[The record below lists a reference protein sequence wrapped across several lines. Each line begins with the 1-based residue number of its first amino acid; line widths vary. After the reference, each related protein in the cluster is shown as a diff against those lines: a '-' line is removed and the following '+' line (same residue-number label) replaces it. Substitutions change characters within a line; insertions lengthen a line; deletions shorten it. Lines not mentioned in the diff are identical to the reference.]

1 MPDENKPLMIDSHAH
16 LDYPQLSDDLDGVLA
31 RANAAGVTHIITIG
45 VKLSTADVPK
55 AIAAAHDNVWCSV
68 GIHPNEA
75 GNEPD
80 AANIEAI
87 RAAAN
92 HTKCVAI
99 GEAGLDYFYDYATPQ
114 QQADSFRAQ
123 IAVARELDLPIIVHA
138 RDADDDM
145 AAILENE
152 MEKGEFRGVLH
163 CFSSGADLARRAVAI
178 GFYIS
183 FSGILTF
190 NKADE
195 LREIASEM
203 PEDRILVETDSP
215 YLAPAPHRGR
225 PNEPAYTAYTLAKL
239 AAVRGRQPVDM
250 AAITRAN
257 TLRLFNRMDLSCQM
271 GAS

>member
-1 MPDENKPLMIDSHAH
+1 MIDSHAH

-45 VKLSTADVPK
+45 VKLSTADAPK

-68 GIHPNEA
+68 GIHPHEA

-80 AANIEAI
+80 AASIDAI

-92 HTKCVAI
+92 HPKCVAI

-145 AAILENE
+145 AAILEDE
-152 MEKGEFRGVLH
+152 MEKGAFRGVLH

-190 NKADE
+190 NKANPIRG
-195 LREIASEM
+195 LAHVARPHHSFGKQKPFQPTLYLVAIALNLDQ
-203 PEDRILVETDSP
+203 PQ
-215 YLAPAPHRGR
+215 RGQH
-225 PNEPAYTAYTLAKL
+225 
-239 AAVRGRQPVDM
+239 VHC
-250 AAITRAN
+250 
-257 TLRLFNRMDLSCQM
+257 LSDTSL
-271 GAS
+271 GHHE